1 MSTSALAFAEEQLQ
15 APAQED
21 VTLSI
26 LVSKGKG
33 IKGAKGE
40 HVNTFVRVQYAD
52 FDYTDSPIIN
62 DTASP
67 EFAFRYSL
75 PIPLT
80 EARLFF
86 LIV

>member
-1 MSTSALAFAEEQLQ
+1 MSTILGVELQQTPAATEE
-15 APAQED
+15 EE
-21 VTLSI
+21 VILSI

-40 HVNTFVRVQYAD
+40 HVNSFVRVQYAD

-67 EFAFRYSL
+67 DFDFLYSI

-80 EARLFF
+80 EVDFYL
-86 LIV
+86 